1 MTAPAV
7 AYDIYYSVRNFEG
20 GPEALAVACRPLLG
34 DPVVEWGLRCIAGKF
49 GSREDF
55 GPETVRRFLADS
67 AALGVMTPA
76 QVLLDAYEQVSRLL
90 ELLGVRR

>member
-55 GPETVRRFLADS
+55 GPETVRRFR
-67 AALGVMTPA
+67 P
-76 QVLLDAYEQVSRLL
+76 YEWDRVDGPLRPR
-90 ELLGVRR
+90 GRDDWRR